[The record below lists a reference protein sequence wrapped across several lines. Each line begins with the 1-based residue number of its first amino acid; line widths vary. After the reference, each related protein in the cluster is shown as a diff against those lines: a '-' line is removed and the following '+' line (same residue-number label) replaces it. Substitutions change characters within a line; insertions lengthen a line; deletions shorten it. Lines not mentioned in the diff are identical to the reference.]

1 MNLALAK
8 RRRADV
14 EGFTLVELLVVIAII
29 ALLAALMLPAL
40 SQARHQAR
48 TARCVSNLRQL
59 GFAAQMYWDE
69 NENISFAYR
78 GVSTNNGDVWWF
90 GWLEKWN
97 GANEGQRVFDPT
109 AGALYPYLQGRGV
122 DLCPAFDYSFSGLKL
137 KASGASFGYGYNR
150 HLSATNLSRVRV
162 PADIV
167 LLADSA
173 QVNDFQAPASASH
186 PMIEE
191 FFYVSAL
198 PFEATAHFRHQRL
211 ANALFLDGHIE
222 RQSPLPG
229 SIDSRLPDRHIGRLA
244 PQRLSVP

>member
-1 MNLALAK
+1 MNFALAT
-8 RRRADV
+8 RRRAHA
-14 EGFTLVELLVVIAII
+14 EGFTLVELLVVIVII

-48 TARCVSNLRQL
+48 TSHCVSNLRQL
-59 GFAAQMYWDE
+59 GLAAQMYWDE

-78 GVSTNNGDVWWF
+78 GASTNNGDVWWF
-90 GWLEKWN
+90 GWLEKWS
-97 GANEGQRVFDPT
+97 GANEGQRAFDPT
-109 AGALYPYLQGRGV
+109 AGALHPYLQGRGV

-150 HLSATNLSRVRV
+150 HLSATNLSRIRV

-173 QVNDFQAPASASH
+173 QVNDFQAPASASR

-211 ANALFLDGHIE
+211 ATALFLDGHVE
-222 RQSPLPG
+222 RQAPLPG
-229 SIDSRLPDRHIGRLA
+229 SIDSRLPDRHIGRLP
-244 PQRLSVP
+244 PQRLFVP